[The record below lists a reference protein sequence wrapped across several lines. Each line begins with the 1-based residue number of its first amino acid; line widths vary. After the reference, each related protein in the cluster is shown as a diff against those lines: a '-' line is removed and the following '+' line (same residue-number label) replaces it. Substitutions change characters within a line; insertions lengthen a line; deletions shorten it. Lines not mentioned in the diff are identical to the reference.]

1 MFNKL
6 LTSSLSYIKCRGV
19 KTLNMDMD
27 TIGDDLTYPPR
38 NPLNKMINYFKT
50 INLSIHE
57 FESFQLHTL
66 ALIQFPTNGILV
78 PAIAYSCIDTP
89 AFGYTCY
96 CIDPIPNKWYTCT
109 CHCITLIHLGHT
121 NSLLVPYWSLM
132 HLVTWT
138 GQCSHSHWKIFL
150 QLFGTG

>member
-78 PAIAYSCIDTP
+78 PA
-89 AFGYTCY
+89 
-96 CIDPIPNKWYTCT
+96 
-109 CHCITLIHLGHT
+109 LVVVL
-121 NSLLVPYWSLM
+121 LLVLLL
-132 HLVTWT
+132 HAID
-138 GQCSHSHWKIFL
+138 IF
-150 QLFGTG
+150 QQIVHVVH